1 MPGESAERPDLN
13 LDKTSEQGFCQFFA
27 SLAEQENTIKL
38 FERSNGEYYSVH
50 GDDAELVAMAVYKTP
65 TVIKYIG
72 GAPPKGLASCTMSR
86 TVAEGFLRDALLD
99 RQQRI
104 EIYAL
109 QEGTSGSWRVAKTAS
124 PGNLQAVEDMLF
136 SSADMV
142 GAPLMAIKV
151 RASMDQ
157 MHVGVAMVDT
167 AQRTM
172 GVCEFI
178 DNDVFSSLE
187 ALVIQLGV
195 RECLVEDDETIEL
208 RNVGGVLQR
217 CSVIATACARKQFSS
232 GDIQQDLARLLQT
245 TAPVGSLPELELK
258 SAMGALNA
266 AMLYLGLLADE
277 TNYGGYTLYTHSLA
291 QFMKLDASAVEALS
305 LLHSPR
311 DGASRTMSIQG
322 LLNCC
327 KTAQGRRLLAQWLKQ
342 PLLNVDAIDQRLDLV
357 EAFFADAETRNSLRL
372 AHMRSMPDLKR
383 LATRLQRGLASLQD
397 IVRIYQVAAALP
409 MLCDALTP
417 LGQANKVI
425 ETRYLEPLK
434 ASDTSLGSLRTMVET
449 TVDLEMAD
457 RHEFVLRADFDEGLQ
472 ETRALMDAEMQRI
485 NDELEQVGR
494 TLDLEPHRKLK
505 LERHATF
512 GHCFRVTRTDSGRLR
527 GRSAKFFELSTQK
540 TGVLFTTAALREAS
554 RTYRDLSNSYSRT
567 QSALVREVIKVAAS
581 YSPVLESLNSTIADL
596 DVILSFAEASAT
608 ALKPY
613 VRPIIRETGDLVL
626 RGARHPCLEVQ
637 DNVDFIAN
645 DIELIDGRCG
655 FVVITGPNMGGKS
668 TYIRQAGVI
677 ALMAQIGCFVP
688 CESAELPLFDCILA
702 RVGAGDAQ
710 LKGVSTF
717 MAEMLETASILKT
730 ATERS
735 LVIIDEL
742 GRGTSTYDGFGL
754 AWAISEHIAREIK
767 CKCLFA
773 THFHEL
779 TELAKEYPNVANRHA
794 MACITPGNGK
804 NERGELTLLYRIV
817 DGICDQSF
825 GIHVAE
831 LASFPDSV
839 VRLAKSKAEELEDF
853 QTSLADDT
861 TMDIDCKESGGPRSF
876 DSADM
881 ARGSRFIESFLA
893 EFVGTPGLSDML
905 PKDVAQRVNELRSK
919 YDAEISSNPWIQHV
933 IATL

>member
-1 MPGESAERPDLN
+1 MSGESAERPDLN
-13 LDKTSEQGFCQFFA
+13 LDKTSEQGFCQFFS
-27 SLAEQENTIKL
+27 SLTEQENTIKL
-38 FERSNGEYYSVH
+38 FERSNGDYYSVH
-50 GDDAELVAMAVYKTP
+50 GTDAEAIAMTVYKTP

-104 EIYAL
+104 EIYAQ
-109 QEGTSGSWRVAKTAS
+109 QEGSSGTWRVAKTAS

-151 RASMDQ
+151 RASSDQ
-157 MHVGVAMVDT
+157 MHVGVAMVDG

-178 DNDVFSSLE
+178 DNDVFSNLE

-195 RECLVEDDETIEL
+195 RECLVEDTESIEL
-208 RNVGGVLQR
+208 RTVHGVLQR
-217 CSVIATACARKQFSS
+217 CSVVATACAQKQFASN
-232 GDIQQDLARLLQT
+232 DVQQDLGRLLQT
-245 TAPVGSLPELELK
+245 TAPIGSLPELELK
-258 SAMGALNA
+258 AAMGALNA
-266 AMLYLGLLADE
+266 ATLYLGLLADE
-277 TNYGGYTLYTHSLA
+277 ANYGGYTLYTHSMA

-322 LLNCC
+322 LLNRC

-342 PLLNVDAIDQRLDLV
+342 PLLNVDMINERLDLV
-357 EAFFADAETRNSLRL
+357 EAFFNDTELRNSLRL
-372 AHMRSMPDLKR
+372 AHLRSMPDLKR

-417 LGQANKVI
+417 LAQSNSVI
-425 ETRYLEPLK
+425 DRRYLEPLRT
-434 ASDTSLGSLRTMVET
+434 SDSSLESLRTMVET

-457 RHEFVLRADFDEGLQ
+457 QHEFVLRADFDEGLQ
-472 ETRALMDAEMQRI
+472 ETRELMNTEMQRI
-485 NDELEQVGR
+485 NNELESVGR

-512 GHCFRVTRTDSGRLR
+512 GHCFRVTRTDSGKLR
-527 GRSAKFFELSTQK
+527 GRGAKFFELATQK

-554 RTYRDLSNSYSRT
+554 RAYRDLGISYSRT

-581 YSPVLESLNSTIADL
+581 YSPVLEALNSTVADL
-596 DVILSFAEASAT
+596 DVILGFAEASAT
-608 ALKPY
+608 APKPY
-613 VRPIIRETGDLVL
+613 VRPVVRQTGDVIL
-626 RGARHPCLEVQ
+626 RASRHPCLEVQ
-637 DNVDFIAN
+637 DSVDFIAN

-668 TYIRQAGVI
+668 TYIRQTGVV
-677 ALMAQIGCFVP
+677 ALMAQIGCFVS
-688 CESAELPLFDCILA
+688 CDSAELPLFDCILA

-754 AWAISEHIAREIK
+754 AWAISEHIAKEIK

-779 TELAKEYPNVANRHA
+779 TELANEHKGVANRHA
-794 MACITPGNGK
+794 MACITPGNGS

-853 QTSLADDT
+853 QSSSNDKMDT
-861 TMDIDCKESGGPRSF
+861 DNTTQLF

-881 ARGSRFIESFLA
+881 ARGSQFIESFLA
-893 EFVGTPGLSDML
+893 EFVGTPGLSEMP
-905 PKDVAQRVNELRSK
+905 PKDVAQRVNDLRLK
-919 YDAEISSNPWIQHV
+919 YDSEISTNPWIQHV